1 MEYDS
6 GITLNTNINTL
17 ISGKGEKD
25 EKKDLKN
32 DWIGNMEKCS
42 HSIPLFNLRGR
53 GEKDKKGWSDK
64 WLDGK

>member
-6 GITLNTNINTL
+6 GITLNTNTNTL
-17 ISGKGEKD
+17 ISGTGEKD

-42 HSIPLFNLRGR
+42 HSIP
-53 GEKDKKGWSDK
+53 
-64 WLDGK
+64 